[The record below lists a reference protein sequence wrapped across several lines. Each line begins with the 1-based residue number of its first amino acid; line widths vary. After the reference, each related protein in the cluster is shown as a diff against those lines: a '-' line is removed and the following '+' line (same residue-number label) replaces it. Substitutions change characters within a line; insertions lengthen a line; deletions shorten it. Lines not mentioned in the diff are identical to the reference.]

1 MTRHALEA
9 RLLVDFRAVLFRAA
23 RLAIQ
28 PLRNELI
35 EAPEMLHAVR
45 FPVSGR
51 SFRLLGS
58 KLGQQWTDA
67 LLLGE
72 HEVLLDQALELFLR
86 VVRVVLVVLAILVDV
101 RYVHEHRQRS
111 GVVPP
116 PRAVAD
122 LDGSQ
127 QVCDRFKR
135 RGRIPVISRHSFVRL
150 WTMLGRLVVTH

>member
-72 HEVLLDQALELFLR
+72 HEVLLDQALKLFLR
-86 VVRVVLVVLAILVDV
+86 VVRVVLAILVDV

-150 WTMLGRLVVTH
+150 WTILGRLVVTH